1 LILLRW
7 WVLQSLSS
15 EERQQILLRVAEALV
30 VNEERINAEN
40 EADVEAA
47 QLNGIAK
54 SLIGRLTIKPG
65 KVSHKSG
72 YRSTLS
78 KRSTIMSSSP
88 CHQDIYVHAYQTQ
101 FELHQLRTLFR
112 LWVLGTFAFKV
123 LMVFL
128 ISQIASFANSLRVL
142 SEMKDPIGAV
152 TKRTEVGFCLAC
164 WLLGQGVS
172 QQTFILLMWNVEC
185 IIYL

>member
-54 SLIGRLTIKPG
+54 SLVGRLTIKPG

-72 YRSTLS
+72 YRSPLS
-78 KRSTIMSSSP
+78 RGLPS
-88 CHQDIYVHAYQTQ
+88 CHPLPAI
-101 FELHQLRTLFR
+101 
-112 LWVLGTFAFKV
+112 
-123 LMVFL
+123 
-128 ISQIASFANSLRVL
+128 
-142 SEMKDPIGAV
+142 
-152 TKRTEVGFCLAC
+152 
-164 WLLGQGVS
+164 
-172 QQTFILLMWNVEC
+172 
-185 IIYL
+185 

>member
-1 LILLRW
+1 
-7 WVLQSLSS
+7 LQSLSS

-47 QLNGIAK
+47 QLNGIGK

-72 YRSTLS
+72 YRSPLS

-88 CHQDIYVHAYQTQ
+88 CHM
-101 FELHQLRTLFR
+101 F
-112 LWVLGTFAFKV
+112 
-123 LMVFL
+123 ML
-128 ISQIASFANSLRVL
+128 IRPSLNC
-142 SEMKDPIGAV
+142 
-152 TKRTEVGFCLAC
+152 T
-164 WLLGQGVS
+164 
-172 QQTFILLMWNVEC
+172 N
-185 IIYL
+185 

>member
-1 LILLRW
+1 LILLGW

-72 YRSTLS
+72 YRSPLS
-78 KRSTIMSSSP
+78 KRSTTMSSSP
-88 CHQDIYVHAYQTQ
+88 CHLNICSC
-101 FELHQLRTLFR
+101 F
-112 LWVLGTFAFKV
+112 
-123 LMVFL
+123 
-128 ISQIASFANSLRVL
+128 S
-142 SEMKDPIGAV
+142 DPV
-152 TKRTEVGFCLAC
+152 
-164 WLLGQGVS
+164 
-172 QQTFILLMWNVEC
+172 
-185 IIYL
+185 